1 MYFLREEFWKCIFEI
16 YFLWEQ
22 FSKYFLKCIFW
33 LSSFENAFFEE
44 GIFKIF
50 FGMHFLVEEFWKR
63 IFWGSIKIFWEKK
76 LKKKFFAKKNEK
88 QWGACQNGTICVKN
102 NYFEFNRSL
111 YKQVLCTAI
120 GTKFTTFYVSIFVD
134 PVKLVP
140 WKQRH

>member
-76 LKKKFFAKKNEK
+76 FKKDFLRKK
-88 QWGACQNGTICVKN
+88 IKN
-102 NYFEFNRSL
+102 NEELVKMAEFVLKTTTLSLIEVFRS
-111 YKQVLCTAI
+111 KRCVLLLAQSSLLLMSL
-120 GTKFTTFYVSIFVD
+120 FLWVQSN
-134 PVKLVP
+134 
-140 WKQRH
+140 